1 MKQIKLAV
9 VAIFTLLT
17 TSTLVA
23 QDANNPWAVT
33 VGINAVDVYSPLE
46 NHPNAF
52 PDFTS
57 SSKWIASPSWAIE
70 IPY

>member
-33 VGINAVDVYSPLE
+33 VGINAVDVSSGGSFTNGLK
-46 NHPNAF
+46 
-52 PDFTS
+52 DFFGTGADDILS
-57 SSKWIASPSWAIE
+57 LIHI
-70 IPY
+70 